1 MKFRL
6 AKNGDAQN
14 LARLHLSSG
23 QNQEGGFMHTLGYRF
38 LYVYYK
44 ELIKDVDS
52 IIVIAENEYD
62 VTVGFVSGSC
72 DAQKRLDNLKRKK
85 FKFLFVLIPI
95 VIRKPRIILSL
106 LERNRFIR
114 QDKDAIS
121 YGVTSGVRME
131 YLAWS
136 SDNRS
141 TSSLTLLKIW
151 NQVVFSLGYNSIRGE
166 VDLVNKGVLNIHKF
180 LGARVISELDTKDG
194 RRRVIIEYSKN

>member
-1 MKFRL
+1 MKYRF
-6 AKNGDAQN
+6 AKNSDVRN

-52 IIVIAENEYD
+52 IIVVAENED
-62 VTVGFVSGSC
+62 DIVIGFVSGSC
-72 DAQKRLDNLKRKK
+72 DAHKRLYNLKRKK
-85 FKFLFVLIPI
+85 FKFIFVLIPI
-95 VIRKPRIILSL
+95 VIKKPRIVLSL

-114 QDKDAIS
+114 QDKGAIS

-136 SDNRS
+136 SENRS
-141 TSSLTLLKIW
+141 TSSLTLLKVW